1 MCRPYARVEDIPA
14 GFRAFVDRRAAGRRL
29 ADRLESYRGHDVLVL
44 GIPRGGVAVAAEIA
58 RSLGAD
64 LDVVVARKV
73 GSPIQPEL
81 ALGAVTADGARFLN
95 PALARELGVEAGD
108 VRSCTVQSPLE
119 FVLFTQELVPLGEK
133 VLVLLAQTVPIVFD
147 PGAIRLS

>member
-1 MCRPYARVEDIPA
+1 MRGLSARMVDVPA
-14 GFRAFVDRRAAGRRL
+14 GFREFVDRRAAGRRL

-73 GSPIQPEL
+73 GAPIQPEL

-95 PALARELGVEAGD
+95 AALARELDVPPSLLRVLADEQRDEA
-108 VRSCTVQSPLE
+108 RSRE
-119 FVLFTQELVPLGEK
+119 E
-133 VLVLLAQTVPIVFD
+133 
-147 PGAIRLS
+147 R